1 LTLRWR
7 SPGKSE
13 PVERFQKIIPDKV
26 TLDSVLSDADVIF
39 SAQGTFSEMTLDH
52 FVMVRIHARQ

>member
-1 LTLRWR
+1 VWLVRRQTDDWLRFR
-7 SPGKSE
+7 RTPVP

-39 SAQGTFSEMTLDH
+39 SAQGNIF
-52 FVMVRIHARQ
+52 